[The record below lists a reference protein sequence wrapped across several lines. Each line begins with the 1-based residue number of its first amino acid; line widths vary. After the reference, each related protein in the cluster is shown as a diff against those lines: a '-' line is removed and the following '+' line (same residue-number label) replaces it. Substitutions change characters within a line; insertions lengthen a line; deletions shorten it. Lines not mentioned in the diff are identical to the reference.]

1 METSL
6 RSCGRSHCPPGAV
19 PPGCTVR
26 LTQLQAVRSTLLI
39 PLVAR
44 AFGARC
50 YPWLDCHD
58 ADAAHLL
65 SCLQT
70 EVAPLLQDR
79 LVMLNVLWRT
89 GVLKAWGREFFAR
102 YPHATGVNLGCG
114 LSNHFQ
120 WLDSGRNRW
129 LDADLP
135 EVLDLREQLLPEQG
149 GRRHNAGIDIARD
162 GWWDALALDRLAASG
177 PLWLLCEGVL
187 MYLPPERVRALLRE
201 FAERAPPDSVL
212 VFDAISHVGIGQARH
227 CHSVGPSGAE
237 FCWGLRSPQELLQAH
252 PRLRPRC
259 AARSVAE
266 CYGVFGWAAEAMS
279 LPWSGAPLYS
289 MHALRV

>member
-6 RSCGRSHCPPGAV
+6 RRCGRSHCPPGAV
-19 PPGCTVR
+19 PPECLLRQTR
-26 LTQLQAVRSTLLI
+26 LQAVRATLLI

-44 AFGARC
+44 AHGARC

-65 SCLQT
+65 DCLQT
-70 EVAPLLQDR
+70 EVGPLLQDH

-89 GVLKAWGREFFAR
+89 RVLKAWGQAFFAR
-102 YPHATGVNLGCG
+102 YPRAAGVSLGCG
-114 LSNHFQ
+114 LSNPFQ
-120 WLDSGRNRW
+120 WFDNGSNRW
-129 LDADLP
+129 IDADLP
-135 EVLDLREQLLPEQG
+135 EVRVLREQLLPTQNA
-149 GRRHNAGIDIARD
+149 RRSNANVDMAQD
-162 GWWDALALDRLAASG
+162 GWWDALELERWGAG
-177 PLWLLCEGVL
+177 NPLWLLCEGVL

-212 VFDAISHVGIGQARH
+212 VLDAVSHLGIGQARH
-227 CHSVGPSGAE
+227 SLSVGPSGAE
-237 FCWGLRSPQELLQAH
+237 FSWGLRSPQELLQAH
-252 PRLRPRC
+252 PRLRPWC

-266 CYGVFGWAAEAMS
+266 CYGAFGWAAEALT

>member
-6 RSCGRSHCPPGAV
+6 RRCGRSHCPPGAV
-19 PPGCTVR
+19 PSACLVR
-26 LTQLQAVRSTLLI
+26 QTQLQAVRSTLLI

-44 AFGARC
+44 AYGARC
-50 YPWLDCHD
+50 CPWLDCHD

-70 EVAPLLQDR
+70 EFAPLLQDQ

-89 GVLKAWGREFFAR
+89 HVLKAWGRDFFAR
-102 YPHATGVNLGCG
+102 YPHAAGVNLGSG

-120 WLDSGRNRW
+120 WLDNGRNRW

-135 EVLDLREQLLPEQG
+135 EVLALRELLLPEQG
-149 GRRHNAGIDIARD
+149 ERRHNASIDIARD
-162 GWWDALALDRLAASG
+162 GWWDALALDRPAADG

-187 MYLPPERVRALLRE
+187 MYLAPERVRALLRE
-201 FAERAPPDSVL
+201 FAERAPAGSVL
-212 VFDAISHVGIGQARH
+212 VLDAISHRGIGQARH
-227 CHSVGPSGAE
+227 SPSVGPSGAE
-237 FCWGLRSPQELLQAH
+237 FSWGLRAPQELLQAH
-252 PRLRPRC
+252 PRLRPWC
-259 AARSVAE
+259 GARSVAE
-266 CYGVFGWAAEAMS
+266 CYGVFGWAAEALS

>member
-6 RSCGRSHCPPGAV
+6 RRCGRSHCPPGAV
-19 PPGCTVR
+19 PPECLLRQTR
-26 LTQLQAVRSTLLI
+26 LQAVRATLLI

-44 AFGARC
+44 AHGARC

-65 SCLQT
+65 SCLQSDAET
-70 EVAPLLQDR
+70 LLQDR
-79 LVMLNVLWRT
+79 LVVLNVLWRT
-89 GVLKAWGREFFAR
+89 HVLKAWGREFFAR
-102 YPHATGVNLGCG
+102 HPHAAGVNLGCG

-120 WLDSGRNRW
+120 WFDNGHNRW

-135 EVLDLREQLLPEQG
+135 EVLALREQLLPVQG
-149 GRRHNAGIDIARD
+149 ERRHNASIDMARD
-162 GWWDALALDRLAASG
+162 GWWDALELDRLAAGG

-187 MYLPPERVRALLRE
+187 MYLPPGRVRALLAE
-201 FAERAPPDSVL
+201 FAERAAPGSVL
-212 VFDAISHVGIGQARH
+212 VLDAISHRGIGQAH
-227 CHSVGPSGAE
+227 MSPSVGPSGAE
-237 FCWGLRSPQELLQAH
+237 FRWGLQHSDELLQAH
-252 PRLRPRC
+252 PRLRPWC

-266 CYGVFGWAAEAMS
+266 CYGVFGWAAEALS

>member
-1 METSL
+1 
-6 RSCGRSHCPPGAV
+6 V
-19 PPGCTVR
+19 PPGCEVR
-26 LTQLQAVRSTLLI
+26 LTQLQAVRATLLI

-44 AFGARC
+44 AYGARC

-89 GVLKAWGREFFAR
+89 HVLKAWGGEFFASH
-102 YPHATGVNLGCG
+102 PHATAVNLGCG

-120 WLDSGRNRW
+120 WLDNGRNRW

-135 EVLDLREQLLPEQG
+135 EVRALREQLLPEQG
-149 GRRHNAGIDIARD
+149 GRRHNTSIDIVRD
-162 GWWDALALDRLAASG
+162 GWWDALALDRQAAAG

-187 MYLPPERVRALLRE
+187 MYLAPERVRALLRE

-212 VFDAISHVGIGQARH
+212 VLDAISHLGVGQARYS
-227 CHSVGPSGAE
+227 HSIGPSGAE
-237 FCWGLRSPQELLQAH
+237 FYWGLRSPQELLQAH
-252 PRLRPRC
+252 PRLRPWC

-266 CYGVFGWAAEAMS
+266 CYGAFGWAAEAWS

>member
-6 RSCGRSHCPPGAV
+6 RRCGRSSRPPGAV
-19 PPGCTVR
+19 PPVCLLHQTR
-26 LTQLQAVRSTLLI
+26 LQAVRSTLLI

-44 AFGARC
+44 AYGAR
-50 YPWLDCHD
+50 YTPWLDCHD

-65 SCLQT
+65 GCLQA
-70 EVAPLLQDR
+70 EVEPLLQDR

-89 GVLKAWGREFFAR
+89 RVLKAWGGEFFAR
-102 YPHATGVNLGCG
+102 YPHAAGVNLGCG

-120 WLDSGRNRW
+120 WLDQGSNRW

-135 EVLDLREQLLPEQG
+135 EVFALRELLLPGQDA
-149 GRRHNAGIDIARD
+149 RCRNASVDIGCN
-162 GWWDALALDRLAASG
+162 GWWDALELDRLAADA

-187 MYLPPERVRALLRE
+187 MYLPPERVYALLRE
-201 FAERAPPDSVL
+201 FAERAPPESVL
-212 VFDAISHVGIGQARH
+212 LLDAISHFGIGQACH
-227 CHSVGPSGAE
+227 CPSVGASGAE

-252 PRLRPRC
+252 PRLRRWC
-259 AARSVAE
+259 AMRSVAE
-266 CYGVFGWAAEAMS
+266 CYGAFGWAAEALS

-289 MHALRV
+289 MHALTV

>member
-6 RSCGRSHCPPGAV
+6 RRCGRSHCPAGAV
-19 PPGCTVR
+19 PPSCLLR
-26 LTQLQAVRSTLLI
+26 QARLQAVRSTLLI

-102 YPHATGVNLGCG
+102 YPHAAGASLGCG

-120 WLDSGRNRW
+120 WLDNGRNRW

-135 EVLDLREQLLPEQG
+135 EVLALREQLLPEQG
-149 GRRHNAGIDIARD
+149 ERRHNASIDIAHD
-162 GWWDALALDRLAASG
+162 GWWDALELDRLAAGG

-187 MYLPPERVRALLRE
+187 MYLQPERVRALLAE

-212 VFDAISHVGIGQARH
+212 VFDAISHVGVGQARH

-252 PRLRPRC
+252 PRLHLWC
-259 AARSVAE
+259 AARSVSE
-266 CYGVFGWAAEAMS
+266 CYGVFGWAAEAWS